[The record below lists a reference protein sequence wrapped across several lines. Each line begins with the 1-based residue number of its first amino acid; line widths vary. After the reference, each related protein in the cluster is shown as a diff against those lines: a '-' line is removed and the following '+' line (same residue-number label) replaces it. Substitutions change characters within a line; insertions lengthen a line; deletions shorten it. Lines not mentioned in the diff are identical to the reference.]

1 METLNRA
8 PAMDTNK
15 NMIFMMLSNQIAKY
29 FNNEMYSPIIY
40 MLLSNTSIEF
50 SFQSDYIYNLVS
62 IIVLLTI
69 GYGLYKLYLYWDR
82 KRYAELKLISSFE
95 KNLFIGYLENFK
107 YVSKKNNLIRGN
119 IHDILENKVD
129 GKHPCRMDER
139 SEDYHKI
146 YFHDTKYNKK
156 GYYYYT
162 TESMEKNIIKEK
174 KVETIK
180 VSHSYLVVR
189 ILNTTDVNEYLSKIQ
204 KDVQEYEKKQLK
216 LYYCKIISQ
225 YDNRENEYKI
235 DNHIVDLYNGP
246 LQTDPIYYE
255 KIFSDFFHNSKSMI
269 MSRINNLKTNS
280 ESRLSLILHGPPGT
294 GKTSL
299 AYRLAKYFNRH
310 IVTFELNKMYKRDV
324 FQIFD
329 NPNIDGASYKY
340 NDCVFV
346 FDEFDRVFFDIY
358 EKELLNKK
366 LMEYQIEKLSQV
378 NVPES
383 KDENKKDI
391 KMNEDPSIKLAD
403 LLELFQGVMPRNGSI
418 VIATTNHFDKINE
431 ICPALFR
438 SGRLTPILFDYF
450 DNKTF
455 QEVCYYYYKKQFNR
469 ELPEVI
475 QISPSEVIELAT
487 NYDYDTFVKEI
498 MRKVMNKN

>member
-1 METLNRA
+1 
-8 PAMDTNK
+8 MDTNK
-15 NMIFMMLSNQIAKY
+15 NMIYMMLSNQVAKY

-40 MLLSNTSIEF
+40 MLLSNANIEY
-50 SFQSDYIYNLVS
+50 SFHLDYIYNIGS
-62 IIVLLTI
+62 ILVLLGI
-69 GYGLYKLYLYWDR
+69 GYGLYKGYYFLD
-82 KRYAELKLISSFE
+82 KNRYAELKLISSND
-95 KNLFIGYLENFK
+95 KNLFIEYIEYFK
-107 YVSKKNNLIRGN
+107 YASNKNNLIKGN

-129 GKHPCRMDER
+129 GTHPCRMDDR
-139 SEDYHKI
+139 SEDYYKI

-156 GYYYYT
+156 GYYYYA

-180 VSHSYLVVR
+180 VSHSYLIVK
-189 ILNTTDVNEYLSKIQ
+189 ILNTKDVKEYLSKIE
-204 KDVQEYEKKQLK
+204 KDVEDHKKKNLH
-216 LYYCKIISQ
+216 LYYCKVISWFEPSIKEF
-225 YDNRENEYKI
+225 RVI
-235 DNHIVDLYNGP
+235 NHLVDLYNGP
-246 LQTDPIYYE
+246 LQIDPIYYD

-269 MSRINNLKTNS
+269 MSRINNLKINP

-310 IVTFELNKMYKRDV
+310 IITFELNKMTKQDV

-329 NPNIDGASYKY
+329 NPGMNGSTYKY

-378 NVPES
+378 NVLES

-438 SGRLTPILFDYF
+438 SGRLTPVLFDYF

-455 QEVCYYYYKKQFNR
+455 QEVCYYHYKKQFNK

-475 QISPSEVIELAT
+475 QISPSEVIELAM

-498 MRKVMNKN
+498 MGKVMNKN